1 MFEVEA
7 FYGKFCLVKNK
18 LVLSPTPKPNRKV
31 ELLVDEVGD
40 SPLGDY
46 VRNYEKTWK
55 LGQIFPR
62 LTFLTLIKLFKL
74 SYT

>member
-1 MFEVEA
+1 MFEVEP
-7 FYGKFCLVKNK
+7 FYGKFYLVKNK
-18 LVLSPTPKPNRKV
+18 LVLPPSPKPNRKV
-31 ELLVDEVGD
+31 ELLMDEVED
-40 SPLGDY
+40 SPLADY

-55 LGQIFPR
+55 LRQIFPR